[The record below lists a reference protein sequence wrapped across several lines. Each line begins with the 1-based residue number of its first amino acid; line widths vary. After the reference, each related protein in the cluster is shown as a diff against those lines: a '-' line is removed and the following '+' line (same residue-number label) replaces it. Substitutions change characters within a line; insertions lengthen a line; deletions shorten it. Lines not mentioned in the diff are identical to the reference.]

1 MKRRILIAAL
11 AVLLPAAVIV
21 FTLVQRQA
29 SLEVPARLA
38 SVLWPQAKPLQPFS
52 LVDHTGKAFT
62 QEHLEQGFSLLFFG
76 YTSCPDVC
84 PTTMASLDVVMRELG
99 KDCAHCQVVFVS
111 VDPQRDTAER
121 LHAYTSH
128 FNPQFIAL
136 TGSVESITELAAQ
149 MGAMFIQEPSESAES
164 YTMAHT
170 ASVFLIDP
178 QARLIGTF
186 SFPHDPLQMA
196 EDLRQIFKL
205 RS

>member
-1 MKRRILIAAL
+1 MKRRVLIAAL

-21 FTLVQRQA
+21 FTLAQRQA
-29 SLEVPARLA
+29 SLEVPPRLA

-52 LVDHTGKAFT
+52 LVEHTGKPFT
-62 QEHLEQGFSLLFFG
+62 QEHLGQGFSLLFFG

-84 PTTMASLDVVMRELG
+84 PTTMASLDIVMSELG

-111 VDPQRDTAER
+111 VDPQRDTAQR
-121 LHAYTSH
+121 LHAYTSY

-149 MGAMFIQEPSESAES
+149 MGAMFIKEPSESAEN

-178 QARLIGTF
+178 QARIIGTF
-186 SFPHDPLQMA
+186 SFPHDPLQMV

>member
-11 AVLLPAAVIV
+11 AVLLPAALIV
-21 FTLVQRQA
+21 FILAQRQA
-29 SLEVPARLA
+29 SLEVPPRLA
-38 SVLWPQAKPLQPFS
+38 SVLWPQAKPLQSFS
-52 LVDHTGKAFT
+52 LVDHTGKPFT
-62 QEHLEQGFSLLFFG
+62 REHLEQGFSLLFFG

-84 PTTMASLDVVMRELG
+84 PTTMASLDIVMRELG

-149 MGAMFIQEPSESAES
+149 MGAMFIKEPSESGAS

-186 SFPHDPLQMA
+186 SFPHDAVQMA